1 VCVCERESPVE
12 SSRVRLVTRA
22 PECRLAERTIGA
34 EAQGGGSVKGGP
46 LQGTARHLDAPR
58 FGEPLNRSTCSGAP
72 SLKRPR
78 PHCAGP
84 SLASGLLY
92 CYVVGASKPE
102 GNGGGP
108 SRKASYDTKLQ
119 TVRGYVKQIKLCTQ
133 DQSLRHTRSRGG
145 AAIISIFSL
154 LYRVKIKG
162 AAAATFRAGW
172 ACRDQTNGTVPFWE
186 RPLTTTT

>member
-1 VCVCERESPVE
+1 MPAGRENDW
-12 SSRVRLVTRA
+12 RRGT
-22 PECRLAERTIGA
+22 
-34 EAQGGGSVKGGP
+34 GGRFCKGGP
-46 LQGTARHLDAPR
+46 AARDGAALGCASIWRATQQVDLLRCA
-58 FGEPLNRSTCSGAP
+58 ELETAP
-72 SLKRPR
+72 SALRGAL
-78 PHCAGP
+78 AGLW
-84 SLASGLLY
+84 SSVLLRSR
-92 CYVVGASKPE
+92 CEQNRGKW
-102 GNGGGP
+102 GGP